1 MSDSSIY
8 TKRSAI
14 YVAGPWVFAP
24 NAKGNA
30 ELIKNIFSQ
39 YGYEA
44 LLPLS
49 DKTDYRD
56 IYYNNLAL
64 MNQADIIIADISPFR
79 GVHADPGTAFEIG
92 YAKALGLRIYLYSS
106 DMRMIEDRI
115 YENSEDFGRFATY
128 GLVYDKDDDGYLIEF
143 GVENLM
149 LTYSSDH
156 AIYPSVFDALL
167 GVYKDDE
174 PSRTGD

>member
-64 MNQADIIIADISPFR
+64 INQADIIIADISPFR
-79 GVHADPGTAFEIG
+79 GIHADPGTAFEIG
-92 YAKALGLRIYLYSS
+92 YAKALGLRIYLHS
-106 DMRMIEDRI
+106 DNLNEICFRLSD
-115 YENSEDFGRFATY
+115 SVDKFGFHYMVDA
-128 GLVYDKDDDGYLIEF
+128 DGYSIES
-143 GVENLM
+143 GTENLM
-149 LTYSSDH
+149 LTFSSNH
-156 AIYPSVFDALL
+156 TIYPSVFDALL
-167 GVYKDDE
+167 GVVRDDE
-174 PSRTGD
+174 PN